1 METLNQIEKQL
12 KDRSIKELEEV
23 VDNFLNDIKKIEDKY
38 QNGSSFFDL
47 VDEKYTEALCILG
60 RTGVRHHLLYMLKKR
75 HLDGMIKNKSKDL
88 LAKLDLLS

>member
-23 VDNFLNDIKKIEDKY
+23 VDNFLNDIKKLEDKY
-38 QNGSSFFDL
+38 QNGSSFFDFI
-47 VDEKYTEALCILG
+47 DKDYTEATSILG
-60 RTGVRHHLLYMLKKR
+60 KRGVRHHLLYMLKKR

>member
-12 KDRSIKELEEV
+12 KDRAIKELEEV
-23 VDNFLNDIKKIEDKY
+23 VDNFLNDIKKLENKY
-38 QNGSSFFDL
+38 KNGSAFFDF
-47 VDEKYTEALCILG
+47 VDKDYNEALCILG

-75 HLDGMIKNKSKDL
+75 HLDGMLKTKSDEL

>member
-1 METLNQIEKQL
+1 MESLNQIEKQL
-12 KDRSIKELEEV
+12 KDRSIKELEEI
-23 VDNFLNDIKKIEDKY
+23 VDNFLNDIKKLENKY

-47 VDEKYTEALCILG
+47 VDKKYTEALCILG

-75 HLDGMIKNKSKDL
+75 HLDGMIKNKSKEL

>member
-12 KDRSIKELEEV
+12 KDRSIKELEEI
-23 VDNFLNDIKKIEDKY
+23 VDNFLNDIKKVENKY

-47 VDEKYTEALCILG
+47 VDEKYSEALCVL
-60 RTGVRHHLLYMLKKR
+60 RESGVRHHLLYMLKKR